1 MWEDELTSDSDGDF
15 ILNGISNGFYIVSTD
30 EIPLAVETNNNISA
44 RPGAPMYEQASKQI
58 LAEITE
64 GNYVVCDDKPAIISP
79 LSVIPKPDG
88 GVRLIHYGSQP
99 KGGSMNDHA
108 KLETHYRFQTV
119 DDATKLMW
127 PGYYMAKVDL
137 KAACRSVSISK
148 HSQQFTG
155 FKWQFEGQPVYFK
168 GTKLPFVSKFSSHN
182 TKCEKNDAQKS
193 SN

>member
-1 MWEDELTSDSDGDF
+1 MTPSPGLNFDVWEEELTGDSDRDF
-15 ILNGISNGFYIVSTD
+15 ILNGIRNGFDIVSTD

-88 GVRLIHYGSQP
+88 GVRLIHDGSQP
-99 KGGSMNDHA
+99 KGGSMNDYA

-137 KAACRSVSISK
+137 KAAYRSVSISN

-155 FKWQFEGQPVYFK
+155 LK
-168 GTKLPFVSKFSSHN
+168 
-182 TKCEKNDAQKS
+182 
-193 SN
+193 